1 MEPGTTN
8 HSARRIAA
16 FTAGLGL
23 SLLYFII
30 SDNQWPSNSEFHTI
44 MEMSATVLA
53 LFIGIL
59 ALVNYYSK
67 KEGTI
72 LFIGT
77 GFLGTAFLDGFH
89 GIVTSEFFIPY
100 MPSENTSRIPWSW
113 LASRLFLSIYLFLS
127 FLAWRREKK
136 SVLAKPVSEKI
147 VYISSITLTL
157 ASFILFAFVPLTEGF
172 FSDSVFARPEEY
184 FPAVFFALAIIGYIR
199 KGQWKYSGFEFWLIM
214 SLIIGFIS
222 QAIYMSNSANLFD
235 LEFNMAH
242 LLKITSY
249 IFMLIG
255 LLINMHNIYQQAEI
269 ANRTKSEF
277 LNIIS
282 HELRTPLTVILG
294 YTPLLSQP
302 EKLPATKKMLDTLK
316 EKGFEH
322 QAIPD
327 LLEKSLNEYSK
338 FTNKMDASGKHL
350 LSLINDMLDL
360 SKIEANMMEIDQK
373 VLTIRP
379 IIIET
384 CEQFEKS
391 AKDKGLSLNYSSSDD
406 QIYAD
411 ERHMSQILIN
421 LIGNAIKFTDE
432 GSINVAAVSKGDFVE
447 FSITDTGHGINKDD
461 IKNIFNPF
469 TQVDGSATRNIGG
482 SGLGLAI
489 TKRLIELHNG
499 QISVN
504 SELDQGTTFKFTIPR
519 IVED

>member
-100 MPSENTSRIPWSW
+100 MPSENTSLIPWSW

-147 VYISSITLTL
+147 VYISSITSTL

-255 LLINMHNIYQQAEI
+255 LLINMHNIYQQA
-269 ANRTKSEF
+269 
-277 LNIIS
+277 
-282 HELRTPLTVILG
+282 
-294 YTPLLSQP
+294 
-302 EKLPATKKMLDTLK
+302 
-316 EKGFEH
+316 
-322 QAIPD
+322 
-327 LLEKSLNEYSK
+327 
-338 FTNKMDASGKHL
+338 
-350 LSLINDMLDL
+350 
-360 SKIEANMMEIDQK
+360 
-373 VLTIRP
+373 
-379 IIIET
+379 
-384 CEQFEKS
+384 CW
-391 AKDKGLSLNYSSSDD
+391 
-406 QIYAD
+406 
-411 ERHMSQILIN
+411 
-421 LIGNAIKFTDE
+421 
-432 GSINVAAVSKGDFVE
+432 
-447 FSITDTGHGINKDD
+447 
-461 IKNIFNPF
+461 
-469 TQVDGSATRNIGG
+469 
-482 SGLGLAI
+482 
-489 TKRLIELHNG
+489 
-499 QISVN
+499 
-504 SELDQGTTFKFTIPR
+504 
-519 IVED
+519 